1 MAFPIMISMGVQA
14 FYNIAD
20 SLFISH
26 FSEVAFAGVS
36 LVQPLLMIV
45 MALANGIGAG
55 CGSQLS
61 KALGS
66 DNKEL
71 GKRCVGT
78 AFFLT
83 LAVTVLSSVLVLLIA
98 YPFATSSTSNE
109 VAQNAAFTYLLIIT
123 PTFVLSGVNAI
134 ITFDL
139 QSHARPKSAMLV
151 QTSGAIVN
159 IILDPI
165 LIFSC
170 GMGVAGAAL
179 ATSIGY
185 LVSFL
190 VSIYLYIKLPLTKAK
205 PMFDKECS
213 HVIFNIALPNM
224 MAQGA
229 GPIVGLVFNKLVVAY
244 SIEALAILGMYLK
257 AESFMFLASS
267 GIASALIV
275 IVGYN
280 YGMGDYSRVKKS
292 FKVSLVMSWSIM
304 LLGFIIFE
312 LFTPYIVALFTS
324 DKELIQ
330 MGIPMFRTLCLCFL
344 LTSPN
349 IIMTGLLQGLGK
361 GKESLM
367 ITYFRFFICLI
378 PIAFITNHFIGLLGV
393 CMSYFLAD
401 IPTIFLIIAIYR
413 KVSKTMLK

>member
-1 MAFPIMISMGVQA
+1 MISMGVLA

-26 FSEVAFAGVS
+26 FSEIAFAGVS

-61 KALGS
+61 KALGAE
-66 DNKEL
+66 NEEL
-71 GKRCVGT
+71 GKKCVGT
-78 AFFLT
+78 AFFLSLIVT
-83 LAVTVLSSVLVLLIA
+83 LTSTVIMLSLA
-98 YPFATSSTSNE
+98 YPFSHSFTTNA
-109 VAQNAAFTYLLIIT
+109 VAQEAALIYMMIIA
-123 PTFVLSGVNAI
+123 PTFVLSGVTAI

-139 QSHARPKSAMLV
+139 QSHGKPKSAMIV

-159 IILDPI
+159 IVLDPI
-165 LIFSC
+165 LIFSLK
-170 GMGVAGAAL
+170 MGVAGAAL

-190 VSIYLYIKLPLTKAK
+190 VSIYLYWRLPLTKAYPK
-205 PMFDKECS
+205 FDKLCARS
-213 HVIFNIALPNM
+213 IFDIALPNM

-280 YGMGDYSRVKKS
+280 YGMGDYDRVKKS
-292 FKVSLVMSWSIM
+292 FKVSLMMSWSIM
-304 LLGFIIFE
+304 LIGFVIFE

-324 DKELIQ
+324 DPALID

-361 GKESLM
+361 GKESLK

-378 PIAFITNHFIGLLGV
+378 PIALITNHFIGLNGV

-401 IPTIFLIIAIYR
+401 IPTIFLIVAIYR
-413 KVSKTMLK
+413 KISKSMLK